1 VAFAYDVL
9 SDAEK
14 RARYD
19 EFGMAG
25 LAEGFDPEQARA
37 YARWSQGAHR
47 SPNHESFAQDLDLED
62 LLSGFFGGQRGA
74 GGFGARRGPRPGRD
88 AHGSLSVE
96 FLDAVR
102 GGEVRLQYQGR
113 NLRVRIPPGADDGT
127 RIRMTGQG
135 EPGEGG
141 PAGDLYLTLQVRPH
155 PFFTRR
161 GADLHL
167 DLPVTIPELVLGAS
181 VEVPTPD
188 DPVSMKIP
196 PHSANGR
203 VLRLRGKGATR
214 RDGAECGDLY
224 IKLRRPLHQA
234 RGHPAQRSGGP
245 ARGGGARDGGPLRGP
260 GPPRAAQ
267 GDRMSSYT
275 RRQLLEILEIEDTFL
290 VALEHEEIVLD
301 DARTGPDP
309 GYSERMLERARVA
322 HNLVQELDVN
332 LPGVSIILRMREEIA
347 DLRHQM
353 AEVLGELK
361 RRGR

>member
-62 LLSGFFGGQRGA
+62 LLSGFFGGRRGA
-74 GGFGARRGPRPGRD
+74 EGFGARRGPRRGRD

-214 RDGAECGDLY
+214 RDGTERGDLY
-224 IKLRRPLHQA
+224 IKLVATLPSGQEAPLEEVA
-234 RGHPAQRSGGP
+234 REMEALYAGQ
-245 ARGGGARDGGPLRGP
+245 D
-260 GPPRAAQ
+260 PRERLK
-267 GDRMSSYT
+267 G
-275 RRQLLEILEIEDTFL
+275 
-290 VALEHEEIVLD
+290 
-301 DARTGPDP
+301 TG
-309 GYSERMLERARVA
+309 
-322 HNLVQELDVN
+322 
-332 LPGVSIILRMREEIA
+332 
-347 DLRHQM
+347 
-353 AEVLGELK
+353 
-361 RRGR
+361 

>member
-1 VAFAYDVL
+1 MEEKDFYGILGVKRGASEDEIRTSYRKLARKYHPDVNPNDPKAEDRFKEVAFAYDVL

-25 LAEGFDPEQARA
+25 LSEGFDPEQARA

-47 SPNHESFAQDLDLED
+47 SPSQESFGENLDLED

-74 GGFGARRGPRPGRD
+74 GGFRARRGPRRGRD

-102 GGEVRLQYQGR
+102 GGEVRLQYEGR
-113 NLRVRIPPGADDGT
+113 NLRVRIPPGADAGT
-127 RIRMTGQG
+127 RIRMAGQG
-135 EPGEGG
+135 EPGAGG
-141 PAGDLYLTLQVRPH
+141 PPGDLYLTLQVRPH

-188 DPVSMKIP
+188 DPVTMKIP

-214 RDGAECGDLY
+214 RDAGERGDLY
-224 IKLRRPLHQA
+224 LRLVATLPTGQEAPLEEAA
-234 RGHPAQRSGGP
+234 REMEALYAGQNPRE
-245 ARGGGARDGGPLRGP
+245 RLKGGG
-260 GPPRAAQ
+260 
-267 GDRMSSYT
+267 
-275 RRQLLEILEIEDTFL
+275 
-290 VALEHEEIVLD
+290 
-301 DARTGPDP
+301 
-309 GYSERMLERARVA
+309 
-322 HNLVQELDVN
+322 
-332 LPGVSIILRMREEIA
+332 
-347 DLRHQM
+347 
-353 AEVLGELK
+353 
-361 RRGR
+361 

>member
-1 VAFAYDVL
+1 MDEKDLYGILAVARGASEDEIRSSYRKLARKYHPDVNPNDPKAEDHFKEVAFAYDVL

-62 LLSGFFGGQRGA
+62 LLSGFFGGRRGA
-74 GGFGARRGPRPGRD
+74 GGFGAGRGPRRGRD

-214 RDGAECGDLY
+214 RDGAERGDLY
-224 IKLRRPLHQA
+224 IKLAATLPSGQEAPLEEVA
-234 RGHPAQRSGGP
+234 REMEALYAGQ
-245 ARGGGARDGGPLRGP
+245 D
-260 GPPRAAQ
+260 PRERLK
-267 GDRMSSYT
+267 G
-275 RRQLLEILEIEDTFL
+275 
-290 VALEHEEIVLD
+290 
-301 DARTGPDP
+301 TG
-309 GYSERMLERARVA
+309 
-322 HNLVQELDVN
+322 
-332 LPGVSIILRMREEIA
+332 
-347 DLRHQM
+347 
-353 AEVLGELK
+353 
-361 RRGR
+361 

>member
-1 VAFAYDVL
+1 MEEKDFYGILGVQRGASEDEIRTSYRKLARKYHPDVNPNDPKAEDRFKEVAFAYDVL

-25 LAEGFDPEQARA
+25 LADSFDAEQARA

-47 SPNHESFAQDLDLED
+47 SPSQESFGENLDLED
-62 LLSGFFGGQRGA
+62 LLSGFFGGRRGA
-74 GGFGARRGPRPGRD
+74 GGFGARRGPRRGRD

-102 GGEVRLQYQGR
+102 GGEVRLQYEGR

-127 RIRMTGQG
+127 RIRMAGQG
-135 EPGEGG
+135 EPGSGG
-141 PAGDLYLTLQVRPH
+141 PPGDLYLTLQVRPH
-155 PFFTRR
+155 PFLTRR

-188 DPVSMKIP
+188 DPVTMKIP

-214 RDGAECGDLY
+214 RDAGERGDLY
-224 IKLRRPLHQA
+224 IKLVATLPTGQEAPLEEAA
-234 RGHPAQRSGGP
+234 REMEALYAGQDPRE
-245 ARGGGARDGGPLRGP
+245 RLKGGG
-260 GPPRAAQ
+260 
-267 GDRMSSYT
+267 
-275 RRQLLEILEIEDTFL
+275 
-290 VALEHEEIVLD
+290 
-301 DARTGPDP
+301 
-309 GYSERMLERARVA
+309 
-322 HNLVQELDVN
+322 
-332 LPGVSIILRMREEIA
+332 
-347 DLRHQM
+347 
-353 AEVLGELK
+353 
-361 RRGR
+361 